1 MVVRGVVGSLVVS
14 SEDEAAEKLHDFQRD
29 PAYERRIVAFYDFL
43 GWRSK
48 INEAGDDP
56 EKIGNLRRMILR
68 HSLSLRGQQQYA
80 APDTKV
86 STFSDNMVV
95 SLPVIEVNVVHLLT
109 TLGAFQIASVGG
121 GFLVRGGVTVG
132 KIHHDELSVFGPAL
146 NRAYEIESQIAVVP
160 RIVVDENVFENGFH
174 IPFFMRQE
182 QGIRFIDPFS
192 TKFVD
197 IVSSPDREDAKD
209 IYSSLGL
216 PVSKKNLSTVSAQ
229 RMLTFALNA
238 IKPQLRVPLGEKEW
252 EKMAWVYDR
261 IAEQLGVPPAK
272 SYPRVRLG
280 DVGVEG

>member
-1 MVVRGVVGSLVVS
+1 MGSLVMS
-14 SEDEAAEKLHDFQRD
+14 NPDEAAKKLRDFQRD

-48 INEAGDDP
+48 IIQARDDP
-56 EKIGNLRRMILR
+56 KKIGNLRRMILR

-86 STFSDNMVV
+86 STFSDNIVV
-95 SLPVIEVNVVHLLT
+95 SLPANQVNVVHLLT

-146 NRAYEIESQIAVVP
+146 NRAYEIESQIAVVA
-160 RIVVDENVFENGFH
+160 RIVVDENVFEGGCH

-192 TKFVD
+192 AKFVEV
-197 IVSSPDREDAKD
+197 VSSLDREDAKE
-209 IYSSLGL
+209 IYVSLGL
-216 PVSKKNLSTVSAQ
+216 PVSKKNLSAVSAES
-229 RMLTFALNA
+229 MLTFALNA
-238 IKPQLRVPLGEKEW
+238 LKPQLRVPLGDEEW
-252 EKMAWVYDR
+252 KKMAWVYDR
-261 IAEQLGVPPAK
+261 IAKQLGVPPAK
-272 SYPRVRLG
+272 SYPRVRPG